1 MTQITITVFAQRSSN
16 NKNKRRQKEKR
27 KKKSLVSSIFIY
39 IGKGLLEDEPC
50 FFGFSLL

>member
-16 NKNKRRQKEKR
+16 NKNKRRK
-27 KKKSLVSSIFIY
+27 KKKSLVPSIFIY